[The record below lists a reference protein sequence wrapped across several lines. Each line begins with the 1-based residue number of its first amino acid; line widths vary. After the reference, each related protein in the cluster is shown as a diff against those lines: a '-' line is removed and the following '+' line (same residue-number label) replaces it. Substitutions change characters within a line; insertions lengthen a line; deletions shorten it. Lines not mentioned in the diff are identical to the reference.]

1 MMTDFLIWLLQHWV
15 DKFTKNEIVIA
26 HIGKD
31 TIRLCGAM
39 REKSDDYFYKRVRG
53 VYLHTLEEKR

>member
-1 MMTDFLIWLLQHWV
+1 MTNFLIWLLQHWV

-26 HIGKD
+26 HITKD
-31 TIRLCGAM
+31 TMHLRGAM
-39 REKSDDYFYKRVRG
+39 REESDDYFYKRVRG